1 MAVCI
6 SLFATLTARAAFA
19 RSWLIQTSSR
29 DVTRFQSHEVR
40 FDVRNC
46 RKNWKMRSRGMT
58 MISILIGIA
67 TVFAG
72 AIGFVLGARW
82 AFERAAKKSDEWD
95 AI

>member
-1 MAVCI
+1 
-6 SLFATLTARAAFA
+6 
-19 RSWLIQTSSR
+19 
-29 DVTRFQSHEVR
+29 
-40 FDVRNC
+40 
-46 RKNWKMRSRGMT
+46 MRSRGMT